1 MGTMTQK
8 VISAILVLVC
18 IVALLRLVIGE
29 HRRARVDAALREAWW
44 SLRSFGRGL
53 KHRKSS
59 REEAERVVEEAIRR
73 ARASDVERDG
83 NVYRPGSFRDKDK
96 KNLH

>member
-18 IVALLRLVIGE
+18 ALALLRLLIGE
-29 HRRARVDAALREAWW
+29 RRRERLDAALRESWW
-44 SLRSFGRGL
+44 SVRSFGRGL

-83 NVYRPGSFRDKDK
+83 NVYRPGSFKEPRKP
-96 KNLH
+96 H